1 MKSFLGKCVV
11 ITGAGSGIGR
21 ALAQQFAEEGARL
34 ALCDIDL
41 NALRET
47 ASLIGDR
54 ATHLFERIDVSSMSE
69 MQRFADLVQERMQG
83 ADVLINNAGV
93 SFTQIIENTA
103 KSDMEWVFGINYWG
117 VVHGCTVFLPQLK
130 TKADAYIVNIS
141 SLFGLIPMPT
151 QAAYVA
157 SKFAVRGYTE
167 SLSLELANTH
177 IGVSCV
183 HPGGV
188 KTNIA
193 RNGRHHRTKFN
204 PSDPELTVK
213 AFDQIALLSSEAA
226 ARGLVRGIKKRR
238 SRIVLGIDAWLLD
251 RVQRLSPSL
260 LRFLIA
266 GVSRRISR
274 WHAHQDRKNSKNP

>member
-1 MKSFLGKCVV
+1 MKSFKGKCVV

-21 ALAQQFAEEGARL
+21 ALALKMASEKARL
-34 ALCDIDL
+34 ALSDINIESL
-41 NALRET
+41 KET
-47 ASLIGDR
+47 AKLIGPGVDV
-54 ATHLFERIDVSSMSE
+54 LIEQVDVSSVTDME
-69 MQRFADLVQERMQG
+69 RFARLVQEKMNG

-93 SFTQIIENTA
+93 SFTQMIEETA

-117 VVHGCTVFLPQLK
+117 VVHGCTAFMPQLK
-130 TKADAYIVNIS
+130 SKIEAHIANIS

-167 SLSLELANTH
+167 SLRIELADTQ

-193 RNGRHHRTKFN
+193 RNGRHYATPLTSR
-204 PSDPELTVK
+204 DPVAAVK
-213 AFDQIALLSSEAA
+213 AFDKVARLTPDAA
-226 ARGLVRGIKKRR
+226 AHAIICGIKKRQP
-238 SRIVLGIDAWLLD
+238 RIVVGLDAVILDKIQRINPEFLSTLL
-251 RVQRLSPSL
+251 
-260 LRFLIA
+260 IH
-266 GVSRRISR
+266 ISR
-274 WHAHQDRKNSKNP
+274 KISKRLARR